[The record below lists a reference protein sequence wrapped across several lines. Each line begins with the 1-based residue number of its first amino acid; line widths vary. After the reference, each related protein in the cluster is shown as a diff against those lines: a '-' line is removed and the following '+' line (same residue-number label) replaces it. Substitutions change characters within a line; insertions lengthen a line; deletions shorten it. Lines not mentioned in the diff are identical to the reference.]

1 MRVDQ
6 PGGELSILRVN
17 GRTSIMTTSLA
28 ALLMSAGLT
37 DQEVA
42 YGAART

>member
-1 MRVDQ
+1 M
-6 PGGELSILRVN
+6 LRVN

-28 ALLMSAGLT
+28 ALLSAGLT